1 MLKLNAKHIV
11 RFLPF
16 AYLGHLL
23 DEFYLGSGFADWFSG
38 LFKISLLESDFLI
51 INSVAFLFVV
61 IITILFNLGK
71 INNFI
76 PTVLGV
82 LFFINGIVHLI
93 ITTLT
98 LAYSP
103 GTISGI
109 LIYIPF
115 GIIVFKNIFPLLEEK
130 KRTSSIASAIAIHI
144 LITIVTVII

>member
-1 MLKLNAKHIV
+1 M
-11 RFLPF
+11 
-16 AYLGHLL
+16 
-23 DEFYLGSGFADWFSG
+23 
-38 LFKISLLESDFLI
+38 
-51 INSVAFLFVV
+51 
-61 IITILFNLGK
+61 
-71 INNFI
+71 
-76 PTVLGV
+76 

-130 KRTSSIASAIAIHI
+130 KRISSIASAIAIHI
-144 LITIVTVII
+144 LITIVAVII